1 MPGVN
6 GSSPPRSVR
15 MRERL
20 RIAVHGVVQG
30 VGFRPGVYRLAGAL
44 RVEGWVRNSP
54 QGVLIEVEGQRD
66 QLEQFRQRLVTDAP
80 PRAVIQG
87 IETSWLDSI
96 ALRGFEILESD
107 SAGPTATLVMPD
119 VATCGDCRREL
130 FDPGDRRYR
139 YPFTNCTNCGPRFSL
154 IESLPYDRAATSM
167 KRFRMCAACQREYDD
182 PQDRR
187 FHAQPNA
194 CPDCGPQLALWDAK
208 GEAVAI
214 RDDALR
220 TAAAAILAGRI
231 VAVKG
236 VGGFHLMVAAGDQ
249 AAVERLRDRK
259 HREEKPFALM
269 YPGLEE
275 VARDCAVSADEARL
289 LTSPESPIVIL
300 RRRDAAIGV
309 APAVAPGNP
318 SLGILL
324 PSTPLHW
331 LLMSA
336 IGVPAVATSGNLS
349 DEPICTDERE
359 AVHRLGG
366 VADLFLV
373 HDRPIVRHVDDSI
386 VRIVLGRELVVRRAR
401 GYAPLPIPLRHPSPP
416 LLAVGGHLK
425 NSVAV
430 ASGRNV
436 FVSQHIGD
444 LESAQAS
451 AAFEK
456 VIDDLESL
464 YAISPSG
471 VVADLHPDYRS
482 TRYARTL
489 GLPVSQVQ
497 HHYAH
502 VAACMAEN
510 DLEGPALGV
519 SWDGTGY
526 GLDGTIW
533 GGEFLSVDDQ
543 SFSRAACL
551 RPFRLPGGER
561 AVREPRRSALGLLFA
576 LGRAAAAGETL
587 PTGGFALADRP
598 VIFEA
603 LARELNSPITTSA
616 GRLCDGVA
624 SLIGL
629 RHLTSFEGQAAME
642 LEYAVDARVD
652 DAYPFAVTNET
663 ARFAMGS
670 WQAPPLVVDWGP
682 LVDAILHDLR
692 VNERTGT
699 IAARFHNTLADIVV
713 AVAERHQLPRIVL
726 TGGCFQNCYLVERTV
741 SRLRAAGFR
750 PYWHQRIPA
759 NDGGISLGQI
769 AACVRALPA
778 AVVRTVAPHPD
789 RSTVLAN

>member
-1 MPGVN
+1 
-6 GSSPPRSVR
+6 

-30 VGFRPGVYRLAGAL
+30 VGFRPGVYRLARAL
-44 RVEGWVRNSP
+44 DVDGWVRNSP
-54 QGVLIEVEGQRD
+54 QGVLIEVEGRRD
-66 QLEQFRQRLVTDAP
+66 QLEAFRQRLVTDAP

-87 IETSWLDSI
+87 IEASWLDSV

-107 SAGPTATLVMPD
+107 PGGPTATLVMPD
-119 VATCGDCRREL
+119 VATCDDCRREI
-130 FDPGDRRYR
+130 FDPRDRRYG

-154 IESLPYDRAATSM
+154 IESLPYDRTATSM

-194 CPDCGPQLALWDAK
+194 CPDCGPQLALWDAH

-214 RDDALR
+214 GDDALR
-220 TAAAAILAGRI
+220 AATSAILAGRI

-236 VGGFHLMVAAGDQ
+236 VGGFHLMAAAGDQ
-249 AAVERLRDRK
+249 AAVEQLRDRK
-259 HREEKPFALM
+259 HREEKPFAVM
-269 YPGLEE
+269 YPTLDV
-275 VARDCAVSADEARL
+275 VARHCAMSADEARL

-300 RRRDAAIGV
+300 RRRETAAMDIC
-309 APAVAPGNP
+309 PAVAPGNP
-318 SLGILL
+318 NLGVLL

-331 LLMSA
+331 LLMSG
-336 IGVPAVATSGNLS
+336 IGAPVVATSGNLS

-359 AVHRLGG
+359 AVHRLGA

-386 VRIVLGRELVVRRAR
+386 VRVVLGRELVVRRAR

-425 NSVAV
+425 NSVAI
-430 ASGRNV
+430 ASGTNV

-451 AAFEK
+451 AAFER
-456 VIDDLESL
+456 VIDDFESL
-464 YAISPSG
+464 YGISPSR

-482 TRYARTL
+482 TRHARTL

-502 VAACMAEN
+502 VVACMAEN
-510 DLEGPALGV
+510 DLDGRALGV

-533 GGEFLSVDDQ
+533 GGEFLNVDEH

-576 LGRAAAAGETL
+576 LGRADAAARTPPAGA
-587 PTGGFALADRP
+587 FASAERS
-598 VIFEA
+598 VISEA
-603 LARELNSPITTSA
+603 LARGLNSPVTTSA
-616 GRLCDGVA
+616 GRLFDAMA

-642 LEYAVDARVD
+642 LEYAVDERVED
-652 DAYPFAVTNET
+652 SYPFALTYDT
-663 ARFAMGS
+663 SQFAMGA
-670 WQAPPLVVDWGP
+670 WEAPPVVVDWGP
-682 LVDAILHDLR
+682 LVEGVLHDVS
-692 VNERTGT
+692 VNERPGT
-699 IAARFHNTLADIVV
+699 MAARFHNALAAVIV
-713 AVAERHQLPRIVL
+713 AVAERHELPRIVL
-726 TGGCFQNCYLVERTV
+726 TGGCFQNCYLLERTAL
-741 SRLRAAGFR
+741 RLRHAGFR

-769 AACVRALPA
+769 AACIRALPA
-778 AVVRTVAPHPD
+778 AVVPARD
-789 RSTVLAN
+789 LERSTVLAS